1 MSAPSA
7 QPPLPLPPRALVAVL
22 RAPTAER
29 FVSASKVLW
38 DAGITCFEYT
48 LTSEGALDALVE
60 ARQILPDAAVGV
72 GTVRTTE
79 HLKAAAEAGAAFAVS
94 QVFLPELVAAAT
106 GIPDPLRTGHSD
118 TNRGAL
124 RMEHR
129 RPRGQGVPDR
139 LARRGHL
146 SQRAARTDARRLDH
160 AHRRSDAGSS
170 RRVSRR
176 GRGCRRSQRRVA
188 GGRPA
193 RRRSRSA
200 ESAGPATRLVRVGF
214 LTSCASCSLPTSSR
228 AHCPPW
234 K

>member
-94 QVFLPELVAAAT
+94 QVFLPELVAAAQEYQ
-106 GIPDPLRTGHSD
+106 IPYVPGTLTP
-118 TNRGAL
+118 TEVLCAWNT
-124 RMEHR
+124 
-129 RPRGQGVPDR
+129 GVPAVKVSPIGP
-139 LARRGHL
+139 LGGVTYLNELRGPMPDVSIMPTGGVTL
-146 SQRAARTDARRLDH
+146 EAAAEYL
-160 AHRRSDAGSS
+160 DAGAVAVGVSS
-170 RRVSRR
+170 ALLEDALLGGDLVALKARAQQLVSSVS
-176 GRGCRRSQRRVA
+176 GS
-188 GGRPA
+188 
-193 RRRSRSA
+193 
-200 ESAGPATRLVRVGF
+200 
-214 LTSCASCSLPTSSR
+214 
-228 AHCPPW
+228 
-234 K
+234 